1 MLDSDIGNTIVPLVR
16 FYQKEVPHPF
26 NSEKEGRPIFY
37 MADFVRIE
45 IPGNQY
51 SIIDTFVN
59 EGHKNMY
66 PVQWAR
72 YQNEKRELGEDA
84 IEGTLLSDWPIL
96 TSAQAR
102 ELKHYKF
109 YTVEQIANASDAQLA
124 PIVMIVGMGA
134 NAVKEKARSYLAR
147 AKDSAIVQT
156 QNEELR
162 KRDQEIEALK
172 EQMAILMA
180 AQSEKKKPGR
190 KPKEQTVE

>member
-26 NSEKEGRPIFY
+26 NTEKEGRPIYY

-59 EGHKNMY
+59 ESHKNMY
-66 PVQWAR
+66 PMQWAR
-72 YQNEKRELGEDA
+72 YMNEKRELGEDG
-84 IEGTLLSDWPIL
+84 IQGTMLSDWPLL

-109 YTVEQIANASDAQLA
+109 YTVEQIAGASDAQLS

-134 NAVKEKARSYLAR
+134 NAIKSKAQSYLSR
-147 AKDSAIVQT
+147 AKDSAIVEAQS
-156 QNEELR
+156 EELR
-162 KRDQEIEALK
+162 KRDVEIQALK
-172 EQMAILMA
+172 DQMKELMHF
-180 AQSEKKKPGR
+180 QPERKKPGP
-190 KPKEQTVE
+190 KPKEAIA